1 MEVFGVVLEVACVG
15 ALAAGLGVAAASDL
29 ASRIV
34 PNGCVLAV
42 AASGALRAAA
52 RGELVAS
59 CAGALAVLAVMLVAA
74 AVTTCV
80 RGESG
85 VGGGDVKL
93 LAAAGM
99 WTGAALGLAV
109 VGASCLLVVVSWAV
123 VALRARV
130 SGRPLPPATA
140 PMAPAV
146 AVAALTAVLF
156 RPLLAP

>member
-93 LAAAGM
+93 LAAVGTWAGPV
-99 WTGAALGLAV
+99 LGLV
-109 VGASCLLVVVSWAV
+109 IVGLSCLVGVAGWFAYRAV
-123 VALRARV
+123 VALR
-130 SGRPLPPATA
+130 GTEPPRPGIP
-140 PMAPAV
+140 
-146 AVAALTAVLF
+146 
-156 RPLLAP
+156 LAPSIMLATLAVVLVGAL